1 MLTYRTIENVFI
13 IAVVVVFVCLS
24 ASAGEVFPRDRMA
37 VQKILALREIVDTA
51 DSPEK
56 KEEVATALIEALTAL
71 VEALKD
77 ESQHVRKEAARLLGR
92 LEIAGFAVA
101 LEEAAKKE
109 KDNSAEYTMR
119 TVGIKLRLLELRTTD
134 EKVSLLLS
142 LFERKK
148 SPINSAIQK
157 WAITELGELGSR
169 RALPLIEAR
178 IRTVREVVE
187 GMGDGLLASPRVKAH
202 EREDQLERGTRRL
215 LLAKRKIE
223 ILSGGPLLT
232 QLDKTIYSDDEA
244 LRVWAAKRL
253 AETKSDMA
261 IPILQRAIGVAEHSK
276 DAKLYTQCV
285 ASLKELGLD
294 LEKEGKIN
302 RALIYRVEDG

>member
-1 MLTYRTIENVFI
+1 MLTYRIIENVFM

-24 ASAGEVFPRDRMA
+24 ASAVEIFPADKMA
-37 VQKILALREIVDTA
+37 VQKILALREMVDTA
-51 DSPEK
+51 ASPEK
-56 KEEVATALIEALTAL
+56 KEEVATALA
-71 VEALKD
+71 EALKD
-77 ESQHVRKEAARLLGR
+77 ESHHVRKEAARLLGR
-92 LEIAGFAVA
+92 LEIARFAVA

-109 KDNSAEYTMR
+109 EHNDAEAAMR
-119 TVGIKLRLLELRTTD
+119 IAGIKLRLLELRTTD

-148 SPINSAIQK
+148 SSVNSAIQG
-157 WAITELGELGSR
+157 WIINELGELGSR

-178 IRTVREVVE
+178 IRIVRENVE
-187 GMGDGLLASPRVKAH
+187 RIGEGLVAPPEVKAH
-202 EREDQLERGTRRL
+202 VREYELERGTRRL

-232 QLDKTIYSDDEA
+232 QLDKTIYSDDEV
-244 LRVWAAKRL
+244 LRLWAAKRL

-261 IPILQRAIGVAEHSK
+261 IPILQKALGVAEHSK

-302 RALIYRVEDG
+302 RALIYRVLDG